1 MPLLVYGGSFSKA
14 GSFSIAIAVLPT
26 EAQTLSGNYPQGQ
39 LSGQL
44 SSGPPAILT
53 DGHQV

>member
-1 MPLLVYGGSFSKA
+1 MSFSKND
-14 GSFSIAIAVLPT
+14 GFSIAVLPT
-26 EAQTLSGNYPQGQ
+26 DAQTLSGNYPQGQ

-53 DGHQV
+53 DGHQA